1 MERMIS
7 MTRPLIM
14 TCALTLA
21 VCAAPALSKKSEIVV
36 AADSANVAVSRDL
49 DRQLNAAAFRQDHGD
64 GYAIVRFER
73 GEDGRPA
80 NVTFYRR
87 SGVLSVDRLARRAVS
102 RLGAR
107 GGLPETGDANQPYQ
121 ANIVLATSEPSY
133 RKLAA
138 DLAKAERQRLA
149 SRPAETKVAVLG
161 ASRTTS

>member
-49 DRQLNAAAFRQDHGD
+49 DRQLNAAAFRQNHGD